1 VTSTLDRPLR
11 PEDSGPGHTSAYTV
25 HRSGPWLSR
34 ALRSRGIRLS
44 PHWPFTALV
53 GFFPVWW
60 ALGLGSFALIIFSIP
75 MAWQLRRMRPLQVP
89 RGFAF
94 WLCFLAAVLISGL
107 MLGKTAPDT
116 LPHGAATQLIAY
128 TLRLCNYVAAA
139 VLLLYVVNTRRR
151 GLTDRRIVGC
161 LATLFAVAVAGGL
174 LGLLDPGFNFTS
186 PFERLLPDVLSSNG
200 YVRVLVH
207 PAAAQNQDVLGFS
220 APRPKAPFEY
230 TNTWGNV
237 IGLLVVWFAVWA
249 VRARARGRVLAVA
262 MIGVA
267 LIPIVNSLNRGLW
280 VGLGLALLLLAVRL
294 AMSGRLATVIA
305 LAAAVS
311 TLAVVFTASPL
322 ATVVQERLNHGHSN
336 DIRSNLAEAAVKGA
350 VESPVVGWGT
360 TREVRG
366 SYQSIAVGT
375 TSGCARCGNADIGST
390 GHFWLT
396 IFAQGFVGMA
406 LYLGF
411 FLSAL
416 WFYRGQR
423 TAVGIGAQM
432 TILMSFWFM
441 FVYSAVGWPLAL
453 QMIAVGLL
461 WRQKQPEPAA
471 APPAAARASA

>member
-1 VTSTLDRPLR
+1 MRPS
-11 PEDSGPGHTSAYTV
+11 DSGPGHTSARTV

-34 ALRSRGIRLS
+34 ALRSRGIRL
-44 PHWPFTALV
+44 PVHWPFTALV
-53 GFFPVWW
+53 AFFPIWW
-60 ALGLGSFALIIFSIP
+60 ALGLGSFAIIGFSLP
-75 MAWQLRRMRPLQVP
+75 MLLQLRRARPLRVP

-94 WLCFLAAVLISGL
+94 WLCFLAAVLVSGL
-107 MLGKTAPDT
+107 MLGRTAPDT

-128 TLRLCNYVAAA
+128 SLRFLNYVAAT
-139 VLLLYVVNTRRR
+139 VLLLYVMNMRGR

-161 LATLFAVAVAGGL
+161 LATFFIVAVAGGL
-174 LGLLDPGFNFTS
+174 LGLAAPGFNFTS
-186 PFERLLPDVLSSNG
+186 PFEWLLPHHLAENS

-207 PAAAQNQDVLGFS
+207 PAAAQNQDVLGFT
-220 APRPKAPFEY
+220 AARPKAPFEY

-237 IGLLVVWFAVWA
+237 IGLLIVWFTVWA
-249 VRARARGRVLAVA
+249 VRARGRGRVVAVVVLC
-262 MIGVA
+262 IA
-267 LIPIVNSLNRGLW
+267 LVPIVNSLNRGLW
-280 VGLGLALLLLAVRL
+280 VGLGLGLLLLAVRL
-294 AMSGRLATVIA
+294 AMSGKLVTVIG

-311 TLAVVFTASPL
+311 TLAVVVVASPL
-322 ATVVQERLNHGHSN
+322 ATVVQERINHGHSN
-336 DIRSNLAEAAVKGA
+336 DIRTNLAEAAFKGA
-350 VESPVVGWGT
+350 TESPVIGWGT

-411 FLSAL
+411 FLSVL

-423 TAVGIGAQM
+423 TAIGIGAQM
-432 TILMSFWFM
+432 TIIMSLWFM

-453 QMIAVGLL
+453 QMIAVGVL
-461 WRQKQPEPAA
+461 WRQKQPQPA
-471 APPAAARASA
+471 

>member
-1 VTSTLDRPLR
+1 MTSTLDRQSMR
-11 PEDSGPGHTSAYTV
+11 PSDSGPGHTSARTV

-34 ALRSRGIRLS
+34 ALRSRGIRL
-44 PHWPFTALV
+44 PTHWPFTALV
-53 GFFPVWW
+53 AFFPIWW
-60 ALGLGSFALIIFSIP
+60 ALGLGSFAIIGFSLP
-75 MAWQLRRMRPLQVP
+75 MLLQLRRARPLRVP

-94 WLCFLAAVLISGL
+94 WLCFLAAVLVSGL
-107 MLGKTAPDT
+107 MLGRTAPDT

-128 TLRLCNYVAAA
+128 SLRFLNYVAAT
-139 VLLLYVVNTRRR
+139 VLLLYVMNMRGR

-161 LATLFAVAVAGGL
+161 LATFFIVAVAGGL
-174 LGLLDPGFNFTS
+174 LGLAAPGFNFTS
-186 PFERLLPDVLSSNG
+186 PFEWLLPHHLAENS

-207 PAAAQNQDVLGFS
+207 PAAAQNQDVLGFT
-220 APRPKAPFEY
+220 AARPKAPFEY

-237 IGLLVVWFAVWA
+237 IGLLIVWFTVWA
-249 VRARARGRVLAVA
+249 VRARGRGRVVAV
-262 MIGVA
+262 IVLCIA
-267 LIPIVNSLNRGLW
+267 LVPIVNSLNRGLW
-280 VGLGLALLLLAVRL
+280 VGLGLGLLLLAVRL
-294 AMSGRLATVIA
+294 AMSGKLMTVIG

-311 TLAVVFTASPL
+311 TLAVVVLASPL

-336 DIRSNLAEAAVKGA
+336 DIRTNLAEAAFKGA
-350 VESPVVGWGT
+350 TESPVIGWGT

-411 FLSAL
+411 FLSVL

-423 TAVGIGAQM
+423 TAIGIGAQM
-432 TILMSFWFM
+432 TIIMSLWFM

-453 QMIAVGLL
+453 QMIAVGVL
-461 WRQKQPEPAA
+461 WRQKQPQPA
-471 APPAAARASA
+471 

>member
-1 VTSTLDRPLR
+1 MRPS
-11 PEDSGPGHTSAYTV
+11 DSGPGHTSARTV

-34 ALRSRGIRLS
+34 ALRSRGIRL
-44 PHWPFTALV
+44 PAHWPFTALV
-53 GFFPVWW
+53 AFFPIWW
-60 ALGLGSFALIIFSIP
+60 ALGLGSFAIIGFSLP
-75 MAWQLRRMRPLQVP
+75 MLLQLRRARPLRVP

-94 WLCFLAAVLISGL
+94 WLCFLAAVLVSGL
-107 MLGKTAPDT
+107 MLGRTAPDT

-128 TLRLCNYVAAA
+128 SLRFLNYVAAT
-139 VLLLYVVNTRRR
+139 VLLLYVMNMRGR

-161 LATLFAVAVAGGL
+161 LATFFIVAVAGGL
-174 LGLLDPGFNFTS
+174 LGLAAPGFNFTS
-186 PFERLLPDVLSSNG
+186 PFEWLLPHHLAENS

-207 PAAAQNQDVLGFS
+207 PAAAQNQDVLGFT
-220 APRPKAPFEY
+220 AARPKAPFEY

-237 IGLLVVWFAVWA
+237 IGLLIVWFAVWA
-249 VRARARGRVLAVA
+249 VRARGRGRVVAVVVLC
-262 MIGVA
+262 IA
-267 LIPIVNSLNRGLW
+267 LVPIVNSLNRGLW
-280 VGLGLALLLLAVRL
+280 VGLGLGLLLLAVRL
-294 AMSGRLATVIA
+294 AMSGRLVTVIG
-305 LAAAVS
+305 LAAVVS
-311 TLAVVFTASPL
+311 TLAVVVLASPL

-336 DIRSNLAEAAVKGA
+336 DIRTNLAEAAFKGA
-350 VESPVVGWGT
+350 TESPVIGWGT

-411 FLSAL
+411 FLSVL

-423 TAVGIGAQM
+423 TAIGIGAQM
-432 TILMSFWFM
+432 TIIMSLWFM

-453 QMIAVGLL
+453 QMIAVGVL
-461 WRQKQPEPAA
+461 WRQKQPQPA
-471 APPAAARASA
+471 

>member
-1 VTSTLDRPLR
+1 VTSTLDRPSPR
-11 PEDSGPGHTSAYTV
+11 PSDSGPGHTSARTV

-34 ALRSRGIRLS
+34 ALRSGGIRL
-44 PHWPFTALV
+44 PAHWPFTALV
-53 GFFPVWW
+53 AFFPIWW
-60 ALGLGSFALIIFSIP
+60 ALGLGSFAIIGFSLP
-75 MAWQLRRMRPLQVP
+75 MLLQLRRARPLRVP

-94 WLCFLAAVLISGL
+94 WLCFLAAVLVSGL
-107 MLGKTAPDT
+107 MLGTTAPDP

-128 TLRLCNYVAAA
+128 SLRFLNYVAAT
-139 VLLLYVVNTRRR
+139 VLLLYVMNMRGR

-161 LATLFAVAVAGGL
+161 LATFFIVAVAGGL
-174 LGLLDPGFNFTS
+174 LGLAAPGFNFTS
-186 PFERLLPDVLSSNG
+186 PFEWLLPHRLAENS

-207 PAAAQNQDVLGFS
+207 PAAAQNQDVLGFT
-220 APRPKAPFEY
+220 AARPKAPFEY

-237 IGLLVVWFAVWA
+237 IGLLIVWFTVWA
-249 VRARARGRVLAVA
+249 VRARGRGRVVAV
-262 MIGVA
+262 IVLCIA
-267 LIPIVNSLNRGLW
+267 LVPIVNSLNRGLW
-280 VGLGLALLLLAVRL
+280 VGLGLGLLLLAVRL
-294 AMSGRLATVIA
+294 AMSGKLVTVIG
-305 LAAAVS
+305 LAAVVS
-311 TLAVVFTASPL
+311 TLAVVVLASPL

-336 DIRSNLAEAAVKGA
+336 DIRTNLAEAAFKGA
-350 VESPVVGWGT
+350 TESPVIGWGT

-411 FLSAL
+411 FLSVL

-423 TAVGIGAQM
+423 TAIGIGAQM
-432 TILMSFWFM
+432 TIIMSLWFM

-453 QMIAVGLL
+453 QMIAVGVL
-461 WRQKQPEPAA
+461 WRQKQPQPA
-471 APPAAARASA
+471 

>member
-1 VTSTLDRPLR
+1 MRPS
-11 PEDSGPGHTSAYTV
+11 DSGPGHTSARTV

-34 ALRSRGIRLS
+34 ALRSRGIRL
-44 PHWPFTALV
+44 PVHWPFTALV
-53 GFFPVWW
+53 AFFPIWW
-60 ALGLGSFALIIFSIP
+60 VLGLGSFAIIGFSLP
-75 MAWQLRRMRPLQVP
+75 MLLQLRRARPLRVP

-94 WLCFLAAVLISGL
+94 WLCFLAAVLVSGL
-107 MLGKTAPDT
+107 MLGRTAPDT

-128 TLRLCNYVAAA
+128 SLRFLNYVAAT
-139 VLLLYVVNTRRR
+139 VLLLYVMNMRGR

-161 LATLFAVAVAGGL
+161 LATFFIVAVAGGL
-174 LGLLDPGFNFTS
+174 LGLAAPGFNFTS
-186 PFERLLPDVLSSNG
+186 PFEWLLPHHLAENS

-207 PAAAQNQDVLGFS
+207 PAAAQNQDVLGFT
-220 APRPKAPFEY
+220 AARPKAPFEY

-237 IGLLVVWFAVWA
+237 IGLLIVWFTVWA
-249 VRARARGRVLAVA
+249 VRARGRGRVVAVVVLC
-262 MIGVA
+262 IA
-267 LIPIVNSLNRGLW
+267 LVPIVNSLNRGLW
-280 VGLGLALLLLAVRL
+280 VGLGLGLLLLAVRL
-294 AMSGRLATVIA
+294 AMSGKLMTVIG

-311 TLAVVFTASPL
+311 TLAVVVLASPL

-336 DIRSNLAEAAVKGA
+336 DIRTNLAEAAFKGA
-350 VESPVVGWGT
+350 TESPVIGWGT

-411 FLSAL
+411 FLSVL

-423 TAVGIGAQM
+423 TAIGIGAQM
-432 TILMSFWFM
+432 TIIMSLWFM

-453 QMIAVGLL
+453 QMIAVGVL
-461 WRQKQPEPAA
+461 WRQKQPQPA
-471 APPAAARASA
+471 

>member
-1 VTSTLDRPLR
+1 MRPS
-11 PEDSGPGHTSAYTV
+11 DSGPGHTSARTV

-34 ALRSRGIRLS
+34 ALRSRGIRL
-44 PHWPFTALV
+44 PTHWPFTALV
-53 GFFPVWW
+53 AFFPIWW
-60 ALGLGSFALIIFSIP
+60 ALGLGSFAIIGFSLP
-75 MAWQLRRMRPLQVP
+75 MLLQLRRARPLRVP

-94 WLCFLAAVLISGL
+94 WLCFLAAVLVSGL
-107 MLGKTAPDT
+107 MLGRTAPDT

-128 TLRLCNYVAAA
+128 SLRFLNYVAAT
-139 VLLLYVVNTRRR
+139 VLLLYVMNMRGR

-161 LATLFAVAVAGGL
+161 LATFFIVAVAGGL
-174 LGLLDPGFNFTS
+174 LGLAAPGFNFTS
-186 PFERLLPDVLSSNG
+186 PFEWLLPHHLAENS

-207 PAAAQNQDVLGFS
+207 PAAAQNQDVLGFT
-220 APRPKAPFEY
+220 AARPKAPFEY

-237 IGLLVVWFAVWA
+237 IGLLIVWFTVWA
-249 VRARARGRVLAVA
+249 VRARGRGRVFAV
-262 MIGVA
+262 IVLCIA
-267 LIPIVNSLNRGLW
+267 LVPIVNSLNRGLW
-280 VGLGLALLLLAVRL
+280 VGLGLGLLLLAVRL
-294 AMSGRLATVIA
+294 AMSGKLMTVIG

-311 TLAVVFTASPL
+311 TLAVVVLASPL

-336 DIRSNLAEAAVKGA
+336 DIRTNLAEAAFKGA
-350 VESPVVGWGT
+350 TESPVIGWGT

-411 FLSAL
+411 FLSVL

-423 TAVGIGAQM
+423 TAIGIGAQM
-432 TILMSFWFM
+432 TIIMSLWFM

-453 QMIAVGLL
+453 QMIAVGVL
-461 WRQKQPEPAA
+461 WRQKQPQPA
-471 APPAAARASA
+471 

>member
-1 VTSTLDRPLR
+1 MRPS
-11 PEDSGPGHTSAYTV
+11 DSGPGHTSARTV

-34 ALRSRGIRLS
+34 ALRSRGIRL
-44 PHWPFTALV
+44 PTHWPFTALV
-53 GFFPVWW
+53 AFFPIWW
-60 ALGLGSFALIIFSIP
+60 ALGLGSFAIIGFSLP
-75 MAWQLRRMRPLQVP
+75 MLLQLRRARPLRVP

-94 WLCFLAAVLISGL
+94 WLCFLAAVLVSGL
-107 MLGKTAPDT
+107 MLGRTAPDT

-128 TLRLCNYVAAA
+128 SLRFLNYVAAT
-139 VLLLYVVNTRRR
+139 VLLLYVMNMRGR

-161 LATLFAVAVAGGL
+161 LATFFIVAVAGGL
-174 LGLLDPGFNFTS
+174 LGLAAPGFNFTS
-186 PFERLLPDVLSSNG
+186 PFEWLLPHHLAENS

-207 PAAAQNQDVLGFS
+207 PAAAQNQDVLGFT
-220 APRPKAPFEY
+220 AARPKAPFEY

-237 IGLLVVWFAVWA
+237 IGLLIVWFTVWA
-249 VRARARGRVLAVA
+249 VRARGRGRVVAVVVLC
-262 MIGVA
+262 IA
-267 LIPIVNSLNRGLW
+267 LVPIVNSLNRGLW
-280 VGLGLALLLLAVRL
+280 VGLGLGLLLLAVRL
-294 AMSGRLATVIA
+294 AMSGRLVTVIG
-305 LAAAVS
+305 LAAVVS
-311 TLAVVFTASPL
+311 TLAVVVLASPL

-336 DIRSNLAEAAVKGA
+336 DIRTNLAEAAFKGA
-350 VESPVVGWGT
+350 TESPVIGWGT

-411 FLSAL
+411 FLSVL

-423 TAVGIGAQM
+423 TAIGIGAQM
-432 TILMSFWFM
+432 TIIMSLWFM

-453 QMIAVGLL
+453 QMIAVGVL
-461 WRQKQPEPAA
+461 WRQKQPQPA
-471 APPAAARASA
+471 

>member
-1 VTSTLDRPLR
+1 MTSTLDRQSMR
-11 PEDSGPGHTSAYTV
+11 PSDSGPGHTSARTV

-34 ALRSRGIRLS
+34 ALRSRGIRL
-44 PHWPFTALV
+44 PTHWPFTALV
-53 GFFPVWW
+53 AFFPIWW
-60 ALGLGSFALIIFSIP
+60 ALGLGSFAIIGFSLP
-75 MAWQLRRMRPLQVP
+75 MLLQLRRARPLRVP

-94 WLCFLAAVLISGL
+94 WLCFLAAVLVSGL
-107 MLGKTAPDT
+107 MLGRTAPDT

-128 TLRLCNYVAAA
+128 SLRFLNYVAAT
-139 VLLLYVVNTRRR
+139 VLLLYVMNMRGR

-161 LATLFAVAVAGGL
+161 LATFFIVAVAGGL
-174 LGLLDPGFNFTS
+174 LGLAAPGFNFTS
-186 PFERLLPDVLSSNG
+186 PFEWLLPHHLAENS

-207 PAAAQNQDVLGFS
+207 PAAAQNQDVLGFT
-220 APRPKAPFEY
+220 AARPKAPFEY

-237 IGLLVVWFAVWA
+237 IGLLIVWFTVWA
-249 VRARARGRVLAVA
+249 VRARGRGRVVAV
-262 MIGVA
+262 IVLCIA
-267 LIPIVNSLNRGLW
+267 LVPIVNSLNRGLW
-280 VGLGLALLLLAVRL
+280 VGLGLGLLLLAVRL
-294 AMSGRLATVIA
+294 AMSGKLVTVIG

-311 TLAVVFTASPL
+311 TLAVVVVASPL
-322 ATVVQERLNHGHSN
+322 ATVVQERINHGHSN
-336 DIRSNLAEAAVKGA
+336 DIRTNLAEAAFKGA
-350 VESPVVGWGT
+350 TESPVIGWGT

-411 FLSAL
+411 FLSVL

-423 TAVGIGAQM
+423 TAIGIGAQM
-432 TILMSFWFM
+432 TIIMSLWFM

-453 QMIAVGLL
+453 QMIAVGVL
-461 WRQKQPEPAA
+461 WRQKQPQPA
-471 APPAAARASA
+471 

>member
-1 VTSTLDRPLR
+1 MRPS
-11 PEDSGPGHTSAYTV
+11 DSGPGHTSARTV

-34 ALRSRGIRLS
+34 ALRSRGIRL
-44 PHWPFTALV
+44 PAHWPFTALV
-53 GFFPVWW
+53 AFFPIWW
-60 ALGLGSFALIIFSIP
+60 ALGLGSFAIIGFSLP
-75 MAWQLRRMRPLQVP
+75 MLLQLRRARPLRVP

-94 WLCFLAAVLISGL
+94 WLCFLAAVLVSGL
-107 MLGKTAPDT
+107 MLGRTAPDT

-128 TLRLCNYVAAA
+128 SLRFLNYVAAT
-139 VLLLYVVNTRRR
+139 VLLLYVMNMRGR

-161 LATLFAVAVAGGL
+161 LATFFVVAVAGGL
-174 LGLLDPGFNFTS
+174 LGLAAPGFNFTS
-186 PFERLLPDVLSSNG
+186 PFEWLLPHHLAENS

-207 PAAAQNQDVLGFS
+207 PAAAQNQDVLGFT
-220 APRPKAPFEY
+220 AARPKAPFEY

-237 IGLLVVWFAVWA
+237 IGLLIVWFTVWA
-249 VRARARGRVLAVA
+249 VRARGRGRVVAV
-262 MIGVA
+262 IVLCIA
-267 LIPIVNSLNRGLW
+267 LVPIVNSLNRGLW
-280 VGLGLALLLLAVRL
+280 VGLGLGLLLLAVRL
-294 AMSGRLATVIA
+294 AMSGKLVTVIG

-311 TLAVVFTASPL
+311 TLAVVVLASPL

-336 DIRSNLAEAAVKGA
+336 DIRTNLAEAAFKGA
-350 VESPVVGWGT
+350 TESPVIGWGT

-411 FLSAL
+411 FLSVL

-423 TAVGIGAQM
+423 TAIGIGAQM
-432 TILMSFWFM
+432 TIIMSLWFM

-453 QMIAVGLL
+453 QMIAVGVL
-461 WRQKQPEPAA
+461 WRQKQPQPA
-471 APPAAARASA
+471 

>member
-1 VTSTLDRPLR
+1 VTSTLDRPSLG
-11 PEDSGPGHTSAYTV
+11 PSDSGPGHTSARSV

-34 ALRSRGIRLS
+34 ALRSRGIRL
-44 PHWPFTALV
+44 PAHWPFTALV
-53 GFFPVWW
+53 AFFPIWW
-60 ALGLGSFALIIFSIP
+60 ALGLGSFAIIGFSLP
-75 MAWQLRRMRPLQVP
+75 MALQLRRARPLRVP

-94 WLCFLAAVLISGL
+94 WLCFLAAVLVSGL

-116 LPHGAATQLIAY
+116 LPHAATSQLVAYVLRFVNYIAA
-128 TLRLCNYVAAA
+128 T
-139 VLLLYVVNTRRR
+139 VLLLYVVNMRGR

-161 LATLFAVAVAGGL
+161 LATFFIVAVAGGL
-174 LGLLDPGFNFTS
+174 LGLAAPGFSFTS
-186 PFERLLPDVLSSNG
+186 PFEWLLPQTLADNG

-207 PAAAQNQDVLGFS
+207 PAAAQNQDVLGFT

-237 IGLLVVWFAVWA
+237 IGLLIVWFTVWA
-249 VRARARGRVLAVA
+249 VRARGRGRVFAVI
-262 MIGVA
+262 MLCIA
-267 LIPIVNSLNRGLW
+267 LVPIVNSLNRGLW
-280 VGLGLALLLLAVRL
+280 VGVGLGLLLLAVRL
-294 AMSGRLATVIA
+294 AMSGKLATVIG

-311 TLAVVFTASPL
+311 TLAVVVMASPL

-336 DIRSNLAEAAVKGA
+336 DIRSNLAEAAFKGA
-350 VESPVVGWGT
+350 AESPVIGWGT

-396 IFAQGFVGMA
+396 IFAQGFVGEA

-411 FLSAL
+411 FLSVL

-423 TAVGIGAQM
+423 TAIGIGAQI
-432 TILMSFWFM
+432 TIIMSLWFM

-453 QMIAVGLL
+453 QMIAVGVL
-461 WRQKQPEPAA
+461 WRQKQPQPA
-471 APPAAARASA
+471 

>member
-1 VTSTLDRPLR
+1 VTSTLDRSSVR
-11 PEDSGPGHTSAYTV
+11 PSDSGPGHTSARSV

-34 ALRSRGIRLS
+34 ALRSRRIRL
-44 PHWPFTALV
+44 PAHWPFAALV
-53 GFFPVWW
+53 AFFPIWW
-60 ALGLGSFALIIFSIP
+60 ALGLGSFAIIGFSLP
-75 MAWQLRRMRPLQVP
+75 MALQLRRARPLRVP

-94 WLCFLAAVLISGL
+94 WLCFLVAVLVSGL

-128 TLRLCNYVAAA
+128 TLRLLNYVAAT
-139 VLLLYVVNTRRR
+139 VLLLYVVNMRGR

-161 LATLFAVAVAGGL
+161 LAAFFVVAVAGGL
-174 LGLLDPGFNFTS
+174 LGLADPGFNFTS
-186 PFERLLPDVLSSNG
+186 PFEWLLPHALAENG

-207 PAAAQNQDVLGFS
+207 PAAAQNQDVLGFT

-237 IGLLVVWFAVWA
+237 IGLLVVWFTVWA
-249 VRARARGRVLAVA
+249 VRARGRGRVFAVV
-262 MIGVA
+262 MLCIA
-267 LIPIVNSLNRGLW
+267 LGPIVNSLNRGLW
-280 VGLGLALLLLAVRL
+280 VGLGLGLLLLAVRL
-294 AMSGRLATVIA
+294 AMSGKLATVIG

-311 TLAVVFTASPL
+311 TLAVVVIASPL

-336 DIRSNLAEAAVKGA
+336 DIRSNLAGAAYKGA
-350 VESPVVGWGT
+350 TESPVIGWGT

-411 FLSAL
+411 FLSVL
-416 WFYRGQR
+416 LFYRGQR

-432 TILMSFWFM
+432 TIIMSLWFM

-453 QMIAVGLL
+453 QMIAVGVL
-461 WRQKQPEPAA
+461 WRQKQPQPA
-471 APPAAARASA
+471 

>member
-1 VTSTLDRPLR
+1 VTSTLDRQSMR
-11 PEDSGPGHTSAYTV
+11 PSDSGPGHTSARTV

-34 ALRSRGIRLS
+34 ALRSRGIRL
-44 PHWPFTALV
+44 PTHWPFTALV
-53 GFFPVWW
+53 AFFPIWW
-60 ALGLGSFALIIFSIP
+60 ALGLGSFAIIGFSLP
-75 MAWQLRRMRPLQVP
+75 MLLQLRRARPLRVP

-94 WLCFLAAVLISGL
+94 WLCFLAAVLVSGL
-107 MLGKTAPDT
+107 MLGRTAPDT

-128 TLRLCNYVAAA
+128 SLRFLNYVAAT
-139 VLLLYVVNTRRR
+139 VLLLYVMNMRGR

-161 LATLFAVAVAGGL
+161 LATFFIVAVAGGL
-174 LGLLDPGFNFTS
+174 LGLAAPGFNFTS
-186 PFERLLPDVLSSNG
+186 PFEWLLPHHLAENS

-207 PAAAQNQDVLGFS
+207 PAAAQNQDVLGFT
-220 APRPKAPFEY
+220 AARPKAPFEY

-237 IGLLVVWFAVWA
+237 IGLLIVWFTVWA
-249 VRARARGRVLAVA
+249 VRARGRGRVVAV
-262 MIGVA
+262 IVLCIA
-267 LIPIVNSLNRGLW
+267 LVPIVNSLNRGLW
-280 VGLGLALLLLAVRL
+280 VGLGLGLLLLAVRL
-294 AMSGRLATVIA
+294 AMSGKLMTVIG

-311 TLAVVFTASPL
+311 TLAVVVLASPL

-336 DIRSNLAEAAVKGA
+336 DIRTNLAEAAFKGA
-350 VESPVVGWGT
+350 TESPVIGWGT

-411 FLSAL
+411 FLSVL

-423 TAVGIGAQM
+423 TAIGIGAQM
-432 TILMSFWFM
+432 TIIMSLWFM

-453 QMIAVGLL
+453 QMIAVGVL
-461 WRQKQPEPAA
+461 WRQKQPQPA
-471 APPAAARASA
+471 

>member
-1 VTSTLDRPLR
+1 VTSTLDRPSLR
-11 PEDSGPGHTSAYTV
+11 PSDSGPGHTSASSV

-34 ALRSRGIRLS
+34 ALRSRRIRL
-44 PHWPFTALV
+44 PTHWPFTALV
-53 GFFPVWW
+53 AFFPIWW
-60 ALGLGSFALIIFSIP
+60 ALGLGSFAIIGFSLP
-75 MAWQLRRMRPLQVP
+75 MLLQLRRARPLRVP

-128 TLRLCNYVAAA
+128 SLRLLNYVAAT
-139 VLLLYVVNTRRR
+139 VLLLYVVNMRGR

-161 LATLFAVAVAGGL
+161 LASFFIVAVAGGL
-174 LGLLDPGFNFTS
+174 LGLAAPGFNFTS
-186 PFERLLPDVLSSNG
+186 PFEWLLPQRLAENS

-237 IGLLVVWFAVWA
+237 IGLLIVWFGVWA
-249 VRARARGRVLAVA
+249 VRARGRGRVFAV
-262 MIGVA
+262 IVLCIA
-267 LIPIVNSLNRGLW
+267 LVPIVNSLNRGLW
-280 VGLGLALLLLAVRL
+280 VGLGLGLLLLAVRL
-294 AMSGRLATVIA
+294 AMSGKLATVIG

-311 TLAVVFTASPL
+311 TLAVVVIASPL

-336 DIRSNLAEAAVKGA
+336 DIRSNLAEAAYKGA
-350 VESPVVGWGT
+350 TESPVIGWGT

-411 FLSAL
+411 FLSVL

-423 TAVGIGAQM
+423 TALGIGAQM
-432 TILMSFWFM
+432 TIIMSLWFM

-453 QMIAVGLL
+453 QMIAVGVL
-461 WRQKQPEPAA
+461 WRQKQPQPA
-471 APPAAARASA
+471 

>member
-1 VTSTLDRPLR
+1 VTSTLDRPSMR
-11 PEDSGPGHTSAYTV
+11 PSDSGPGHTSARTV

-34 ALRSRGIRLS
+34 ALRSRGIRL
-44 PHWPFTALV
+44 PVHWPFTALV
-53 GFFPVWW
+53 AFFPIWW
-60 ALGLGSFALIIFSIP
+60 ALGLGSFAIIGFSLP
-75 MAWQLRRMRPLQVP
+75 MLLQLRRARPLRVP

-94 WLCFLAAVLISGL
+94 WLCFLAAVLVSGL
-107 MLGKTAPDT
+107 MLGRTAPDT

-128 TLRLCNYVAAA
+128 SLRFLNYVAAT
-139 VLLLYVVNTRRR
+139 VLLLYVMNMRGR

-161 LATLFAVAVAGGL
+161 LATFFVVAVAGGL
-174 LGLLDPGFNFTS
+174 LGLAAPGFNFTS
-186 PFERLLPDVLSSNG
+186 PFEWLLPHRLAENS

-207 PAAAQNQDVLGFS
+207 PAAAQNQDVLGFT
-220 APRPKAPFEY
+220 AARPKAPFEY

-237 IGLLVVWFAVWA
+237 IGLLIVWFTVWA
-249 VRARARGRVLAVA
+249 VRARGRGRVVAV
-262 MIGVA
+262 IVLCVA
-267 LIPIVNSLNRGLW
+267 LVPIVNSLNRGLW
-280 VGLGLALLLLAVRL
+280 VGLGLGLLLLAVRL
-294 AMSGRLATVIA
+294 AMSGKLVTVIG

-311 TLAVVFTASPL
+311 TLAVVVVASPL
-322 ATVVQERLNHGHSN
+322 ATVVQERINHGHSN
-336 DIRSNLAEAAVKGA
+336 DIRTNLAEAAFKGA
-350 VESPVVGWGT
+350 TESPVIGWGT

-411 FLSAL
+411 FLSVL

-423 TAVGIGAQM
+423 TAIGIGAQM
-432 TILMSFWFM
+432 TIIMSLWFM

-453 QMIAVGLL
+453 QMIAVGML
-461 WRQKQPEPAA
+461 WRQKQPQPA
-471 APPAAARASA
+471 

>member
-1 VTSTLDRPLR
+1 MRPS
-11 PEDSGPGHTSAYTV
+11 DSGPGHTSARTV

-34 ALRSRGIRLS
+34 ALRSRGIRL
-44 PHWPFTALV
+44 PTHWPFTALV
-53 GFFPVWW
+53 AFFPIWW
-60 ALGLGSFALIIFSIP
+60 ALGLGSFAIIGFSLP
-75 MAWQLRRMRPLQVP
+75 MLLQLRRARPLRVP

-94 WLCFLAAVLISGL
+94 WLCFLAAVLVSGL
-107 MLGKTAPDT
+107 MLGRTAPDT

-128 TLRLCNYVAAA
+128 SLRFLNYVAAT
-139 VLLLYVVNTRRR
+139 VLLLYVMNMRGR

-161 LATLFAVAVAGGL
+161 LATFFVVAVAGGL
-174 LGLLDPGFNFTS
+174 LGLAAPGFNFTS
-186 PFERLLPDVLSSNG
+186 PFEWLLPHHLAENS

-207 PAAAQNQDVLGFS
+207 PAAAQNQDVLGFT
-220 APRPKAPFEY
+220 AARPKAPFEY

-237 IGLLVVWFAVWA
+237 IGLLIVWFAVWA
-249 VRARARGRVLAVA
+249 VRARGRGRVVAVVVLC
-262 MIGVA
+262 IA
-267 LIPIVNSLNRGLW
+267 LVPIVNSLNRGLW
-280 VGLGLALLLLAVRL
+280 VGLGLGLLLLAVRL
-294 AMSGRLATVIA
+294 AMSGRLVTVIG

-311 TLAVVFTASPL
+311 TLAVVVLASPL
-322 ATVVQERLNHGHSN
+322 ATVVQERINHGHSN
-336 DIRSNLAEAAVKGA
+336 DIRTNLAEAAFKGA
-350 VESPVVGWGT
+350 TESPVIGWGT

-411 FLSAL
+411 FLSVL

-423 TAVGIGAQM
+423 TAIGIGAQM
-432 TILMSFWFM
+432 TIIMSLWFM

-453 QMIAVGLL
+453 QMIAVGVL
-461 WRQKQPEPAA
+461 WRQKQPQPA
-471 APPAAARASA
+471 

>member
-1 VTSTLDRPLR
+1 MRPS
-11 PEDSGPGHTSAYTV
+11 DSGPGHTSARTV

-34 ALRSRGIRLS
+34 ALRSRGIRL
-44 PHWPFTALV
+44 PVHWPFTALV
-53 GFFPVWW
+53 AFFPIWW
-60 ALGLGSFALIIFSIP
+60 VLGLGSFAIIGFSLP
-75 MAWQLRRMRPLQVP
+75 MLLQLRRARPLRVP

-94 WLCFLAAVLISGL
+94 WLCFLAAVLVSGL
-107 MLGKTAPDT
+107 MLGRTAPDT

-128 TLRLCNYVAAA
+128 SLRFLNYVAAT
-139 VLLLYVVNTRRR
+139 VLLLYVMNMRGR

-161 LATLFAVAVAGGL
+161 LATFFIVAVAGGL
-174 LGLLDPGFNFTS
+174 LGLAAPGFNFTS
-186 PFERLLPDVLSSNG
+186 PFEWLLPHRLAENS

-207 PAAAQNQDVLGFS
+207 PAAAQNQDVLGFT
-220 APRPKAPFEY
+220 AARPKAPFEY

-237 IGLLVVWFAVWA
+237 IGLLIVWFTVWA
-249 VRARARGRVLAVA
+249 VRARGRGRVVAVVVLC
-262 MIGVA
+262 IA
-267 LIPIVNSLNRGLW
+267 LVPIVNSLNRGLW
-280 VGLGLALLLLAVRL
+280 VGLGLGLLLLAVRL
-294 AMSGRLATVIA
+294 AMSGKLMTVIG

-311 TLAVVFTASPL
+311 TLAVVVLASPL

-336 DIRSNLAEAAVKGA
+336 DIRTNLAEAAFKGA
-350 VESPVVGWGT
+350 TESPVIGWGT

-411 FLSAL
+411 FLSVL

-423 TAVGIGAQM
+423 TAIGIGAQM
-432 TILMSFWFM
+432 TIIMSLWFM

-453 QMIAVGLL
+453 QMIAVGVL
-461 WRQKQPEPAA
+461 WRQKQPQPA
-471 APPAAARASA
+471 

>member
-1 VTSTLDRPLR
+1 MRPS
-11 PEDSGPGHTSAYTV
+11 DSGPGHTSARTV

-34 ALRSRGIRLS
+34 ALRSRGIRL
-44 PHWPFTALV
+44 PVHWPFTALV
-53 GFFPVWW
+53 AFFPIWW
-60 ALGLGSFALIIFSIP
+60 ALGLGSFAIIGFSLP
-75 MAWQLRRMRPLQVP
+75 MLLQLRRARPLRVP

-94 WLCFLAAVLISGL
+94 WLCFLAAVLVSGL
-107 MLGKTAPDT
+107 MLGRTAPDT

-128 TLRLCNYVAAA
+128 SLRFLNYVAAT
-139 VLLLYVVNTRRR
+139 VLLLYVMNMRGR

-161 LATLFAVAVAGGL
+161 LATFFIVAVAGGL
-174 LGLLDPGFNFTS
+174 LGLAAPGFNFTS
-186 PFERLLPDVLSSNG
+186 PFEWLLPHHLAENS

-207 PAAAQNQDVLGFS
+207 PAAAQNQDVLGFT
-220 APRPKAPFEY
+220 AARPKAPFEY

-237 IGLLVVWFAVWA
+237 IGLLIVWFTVWA
-249 VRARARGRVLAVA
+249 VRARGRGRVVAVVVLC
-262 MIGVA
+262 IA
-267 LIPIVNSLNRGLW
+267 LVPIVNSLNRGLW
-280 VGLGLALLLLAVRL
+280 VGLGLGLLLLAVRL
-294 AMSGRLATVIA
+294 AMSGKLMTVIG

-311 TLAVVFTASPL
+311 TLAVVVLASPL

-336 DIRSNLAEAAVKGA
+336 DIRTNLAEAAFKGA
-350 VESPVVGWGT
+350 TESPVIGWGT

-411 FLSAL
+411 FLSVL

-423 TAVGIGAQM
+423 TAIGIGAQM
-432 TILMSFWFM
+432 TIIMSLWFM

-453 QMIAVGLL
+453 QMIAVGVL
-461 WRQKQPEPAA
+461 WRQKQPQPA
-471 APPAAARASA
+471 

>member
-1 VTSTLDRPLR
+1 MSSTLDRPSLR
-11 PEDSGPGHTSAYTV
+11 PSDSGPGHTSARTV

-34 ALRSRGIRLS
+34 ALRSRGIRL
-44 PHWPFTALV
+44 PAHWPFIALV
-53 GFFPVWW
+53 AFFPIWW
-60 ALGLGSFALIIFSIP
+60 ALGLGSFAIIGFSLP
-75 MAWQLRRMRPLQVP
+75 MLLQLRRARPLRVP

-94 WLCFLAAVLISGL
+94 WLCFLAAVLVSGL
-107 MLGKTAPDT
+107 MLGRTAPDT

-128 TLRLCNYVAAA
+128 SLRFLNYVAAT
-139 VLLLYVVNTRRR
+139 VLLLYVMNMRGR

-161 LATLFAVAVAGGL
+161 LATFFIVAVAGGL
-174 LGLLDPGFNFTS
+174 LGLAAPGFNFTS
-186 PFERLLPDVLSSNG
+186 PFEWLLPHRLAENS

-207 PAAAQNQDVLGFS
+207 PAAAQNQDVLGFT
-220 APRPKAPFEY
+220 AARPKAPFEY

-237 IGLLVVWFAVWA
+237 IGLLIVWFAVWA
-249 VRARARGRVLAVA
+249 VRARGRGRTFAVIVLC
-262 MIGVA
+262 IA
-267 LIPIVNSLNRGLW
+267 LVPIVNSLNRGLW
-280 VGLGLALLLLAVRL
+280 VGLGLGLLLLAVRL
-294 AMSGRLATVIA
+294 AMSGKLVTVIG
-305 LAAAVS
+305 LAAVVS
-311 TLAVVFTASPL
+311 TLAVVVLASPL

-336 DIRSNLAEAAVKGA
+336 DIRTNLAEAAFKGA
-350 VESPVVGWGT
+350 TESPVIGWGT

-411 FLSAL
+411 FLSVL

-423 TAVGIGAQM
+423 TAIGIGAQM
-432 TILMSFWFM
+432 TIIMSLWFM

-453 QMIAVGLL
+453 QMIAVGVL
-461 WRQKQPEPAA
+461 WRQKQPQPA
-471 APPAAARASA
+471 

>member
-1 VTSTLDRPLR
+1 MTSTLDRPSLG
-11 PEDSGPGHTSAYTV
+11 PSDSGPGHTSARSV

-34 ALRSRGIRLS
+34 ALRSRRIRL
-44 PHWPFTALV
+44 PTHWPFTALV
-53 GFFPVWW
+53 AFFPIWW
-60 ALGLGSFALIIFSIP
+60 ALGLGSFAIIGFSLP
-75 MAWQLRRMRPLQVP
+75 MLLQLRRARPLRVP

-116 LPHGAATQLIAY
+116 LPHGAATQLVAY
-128 TLRLCNYVAAA
+128 SLRLLNYVAAT
-139 VLLLYVVNTRRR
+139 VLLLYVVNMRGR

-161 LATLFAVAVAGGL
+161 LAAFFIVAMAGGL
-174 LGLLDPGFNFTS
+174 LGLTAPGFNFTS
-186 PFERLLPDVLSSNG
+186 PFEWLLPQRLAENS

-207 PAAAQNQDVLGFS
+207 PAAAQNQDVLGFT

-237 IGLLVVWFAVWA
+237 IGLLIVWFGVWA
-249 VRARARGRVLAVA
+249 VRARGRGRVFAV
-262 MIGVA
+262 IVLCIA
-267 LIPIVNSLNRGLW
+267 LVPIVNSLNRGLW
-280 VGLGLALLLLAVRL
+280 VGLGLGLLLLAVRL
-294 AMSGRLATVIA
+294 AMSGKLATVIG

-311 TLAVVFTASPL
+311 TLAVVVIASPL

-336 DIRSNLAEAAVKGA
+336 DIRSNLAEAAYKGA
-350 VESPVVGWGT
+350 TESPVIGWGT

-411 FLSAL
+411 FLSVL

-423 TAVGIGAQM
+423 TALGIGAQM
-432 TILMSFWFM
+432 TIIMSLWFM

-453 QMIAVGLL
+453 QMIAVGVL
-461 WRQKQPEPAA
+461 WRQKQPQPA
-471 APPAAARASA
+471 

>member
-1 VTSTLDRPLR
+1 MRPS
-11 PEDSGPGHTSAYTV
+11 DSGPGHTSARTV

-34 ALRSRGIRLS
+34 ALRSRGIRL
-44 PHWPFTALV
+44 PVHWPFTALV
-53 GFFPVWW
+53 AFFPIWW
-60 ALGLGSFALIIFSIP
+60 ALGLGSFAIIGFSLP
-75 MAWQLRRMRPLQVP
+75 MLLQLRRARPLRVP

-94 WLCFLAAVLISGL
+94 WLCFLAAVLVSGL
-107 MLGKTAPDT
+107 MLGRTAPDT

-128 TLRLCNYVAAA
+128 SLRFLNYVAAT
-139 VLLLYVVNTRRR
+139 VLLLYVMNMRGR

-161 LATLFAVAVAGGL
+161 LATFFVVAVAGGL
-174 LGLLDPGFNFTS
+174 LGLAAPGFNFTS
-186 PFERLLPDVLSSNG
+186 PFEWLLPHRLAENS

-207 PAAAQNQDVLGFS
+207 PAAAQNQDVLGFT
-220 APRPKAPFEY
+220 AARPKAPFEY

-237 IGLLVVWFAVWA
+237 IGLLIVWFTVWA
-249 VRARARGRVLAVA
+249 VRARGRGRVVAV
-262 MIGVA
+262 IVLCVA
-267 LIPIVNSLNRGLW
+267 LVPIVNSLNRGLW
-280 VGLGLALLLLAVRL
+280 VGLGLGLLLLAVRL
-294 AMSGRLATVIA
+294 AMSGKLVTVIG

-311 TLAVVFTASPL
+311 TLAVVVVASPL
-322 ATVVQERLNHGHSN
+322 ATVVQERINHGHSN
-336 DIRSNLAEAAVKGA
+336 DIRTNLAEAAFKGA
-350 VESPVVGWGT
+350 TESPVIGWGT

-411 FLSAL
+411 FLSVL

-423 TAVGIGAQM
+423 TAIGIGAQM
-432 TILMSFWFM
+432 TIIMSLWFM

-453 QMIAVGLL
+453 QMIAVGVL
-461 WRQKQPEPAA
+461 WRQKQPQPA
-471 APPAAARASA
+471 

>member
-1 VTSTLDRPLR
+1 MRPS
-11 PEDSGPGHTSAYTV
+11 DSGPGHTSARTV

-34 ALRSRGIRLS
+34 ALRSRGIRL
-44 PHWPFTALV
+44 PTHWPFTALV
-53 GFFPVWW
+53 AFFPIWW
-60 ALGLGSFALIIFSIP
+60 ALGLGSFAIIGFSLP
-75 MAWQLRRMRPLQVP
+75 MLLQLRRARPLRVP

-94 WLCFLAAVLISGL
+94 WLCFLAAVLVSGL
-107 MLGKTAPDT
+107 MLGRTAPDT

-128 TLRLCNYVAAA
+128 SLRFLNYVAAT
-139 VLLLYVVNTRRR
+139 VLLLYVMNMRGR

-161 LATLFAVAVAGGL
+161 LATFFIVAVAGGL
-174 LGLLDPGFNFTS
+174 LGLAAPGFNFTS
-186 PFERLLPDVLSSNG
+186 PFEWLLPHHLAENS

-207 PAAAQNQDVLGFS
+207 PAAAQNQDVLGFT
-220 APRPKAPFEY
+220 AARPKAPFEY

-237 IGLLVVWFAVWA
+237 IGLLIVWFTVWA
-249 VRARARGRVLAVA
+249 VRARGRGRVVAV
-262 MIGVA
+262 IVLCIA
-267 LIPIVNSLNRGLW
+267 LVPIVNSLNRGLW
-280 VGLGLALLLLAVRL
+280 VGLGLGLLLLAVRL
-294 AMSGRLATVIA
+294 AMSGKLVTVIG

-311 TLAVVFTASPL
+311 TLAVVVLASPL

-336 DIRSNLAEAAVKGA
+336 DIRTNLAEAAFKGA
-350 VESPVVGWGT
+350 TESPVIGWGT

-411 FLSAL
+411 FLSVL

-423 TAVGIGAQM
+423 TAIGIGAQM
-432 TILMSFWFM
+432 TIIMSLWFM

-453 QMIAVGLL
+453 QMIAVGVL
-461 WRQKQPEPAA
+461 WRQKQPQPA
-471 APPAAARASA
+471 

>member
-1 VTSTLDRPLR
+1 MRPQ
-11 PEDSGPGHTSAYTV
+11 DSGPGHTSARTV

-34 ALRSRGIRLS
+34 ALRSRGIRL
-44 PHWPFTALV
+44 PAHWPFTALV
-53 GFFPVWW
+53 AFFPIWW
-60 ALGLGSFALIIFSIP
+60 ALGLGSFAIIGFSLP
-75 MAWQLRRMRPLQVP
+75 MLLQLRRARPLRVP

-94 WLCFLAAVLISGL
+94 WLCFLAAVLVSGL
-107 MLGKTAPDT
+107 MLGRTAPDT

-128 TLRLCNYVAAA
+128 SLRFLNYVAAT
-139 VLLLYVVNTRRR
+139 VLLLYVMNMRGR

-161 LATLFAVAVAGGL
+161 LATFFVVAVAGGL
-174 LGLLDPGFNFTS
+174 LGLAAPGFNFTS
-186 PFERLLPDVLSSNG
+186 PFEWLLPHHLAENS

-207 PAAAQNQDVLGFS
+207 PAAAQNQDVLGFT
-220 APRPKAPFEY
+220 AARPKAPFEY

-237 IGLLVVWFAVWA
+237 IGLLIVWFAVWA
-249 VRARARGRVLAVA
+249 VRARGRGRVVAVVVLC
-262 MIGVA
+262 IA
-267 LIPIVNSLNRGLW
+267 LVPIVNSLNRGLW
-280 VGLGLALLLLAVRL
+280 VGLGLGLLLLAVRL
-294 AMSGRLATVIA
+294 AMSGRLVTVIG

-311 TLAVVFTASPL
+311 TLAVVVLASPL
-322 ATVVQERLNHGHSN
+322 ATVVQERINHGHSN
-336 DIRSNLAEAAVKGA
+336 DIRTNLAEAAFKGA
-350 VESPVVGWGT
+350 TESPVIGWGT

-411 FLSAL
+411 FLSVL

-423 TAVGIGAQM
+423 TAIGIGAQM
-432 TILMSFWFM
+432 TIIMSLWFM

-453 QMIAVGLL
+453 QMIAVGVL
-461 WRQKQPEPAA
+461 WRQKQPQPA
-471 APPAAARASA
+471 

>member
-1 VTSTLDRPLR
+1 VTSTLDRPSMR
-11 PEDSGPGHTSAYTV
+11 PQDSGPGHTSARTV

-34 ALRSRGIRLS
+34 ALRSRGIRL
-44 PHWPFTALV
+44 PAHWPFTALV
-53 GFFPVWW
+53 AFFPIWW
-60 ALGLGSFALIIFSIP
+60 ALGLGSFAIIGFSLP
-75 MAWQLRRMRPLQVP
+75 MLLQLRRARPLRVP

-94 WLCFLAAVLISGL
+94 WLCFLAAVLVSGL
-107 MLGKTAPDT
+107 MLGRTAPDT

-128 TLRLCNYVAAA
+128 SLRFLNYVAAT
-139 VLLLYVVNTRRR
+139 VLLLYVMNMRGR

-161 LATLFAVAVAGGL
+161 LATFFVVAVAGGL
-174 LGLLDPGFNFTS
+174 LGLAAPGFNFTS
-186 PFERLLPDVLSSNG
+186 PFEWLLPHHLAENS

-207 PAAAQNQDVLGFS
+207 PAAAQNQDVLGFT
-220 APRPKAPFEY
+220 AARPKAPFEY

-237 IGLLVVWFAVWA
+237 IGLLIVWFAVWA
-249 VRARARGRVLAVA
+249 VRARGRGRVVAVVVLC
-262 MIGVA
+262 IA
-267 LIPIVNSLNRGLW
+267 LVPIVNSLNRGLW
-280 VGLGLALLLLAVRL
+280 VGLGLGLLLLAVRL
-294 AMSGRLATVIA
+294 AMSGRLVTVIG

-311 TLAVVFTASPL
+311 TLAVVVLASPL
-322 ATVVQERLNHGHSN
+322 ATVVQERINHGHSN
-336 DIRSNLAEAAVKGA
+336 DIRTNLAEAAFKGA
-350 VESPVVGWGT
+350 TESPVIGWGT

-411 FLSAL
+411 FLSVL

-423 TAVGIGAQM
+423 TAIGIGAQM
-432 TILMSFWFM
+432 TIIMSLWFM

-453 QMIAVGLL
+453 QMIAVGVL
-461 WRQKQPEPAA
+461 WRQKQPQPA
-471 APPAAARASA
+471 

>member
-1 VTSTLDRPLR
+1 MRPS
-11 PEDSGPGHTSAYTV
+11 DSGPGHTSARTV

-34 ALRSRGIRLS
+34 ALRSRGIRL
-44 PHWPFTALV
+44 PTHWPFTALV
-53 GFFPVWW
+53 AFFPIWW
-60 ALGLGSFALIIFSIP
+60 ALGLGSFAIIGFSLP
-75 MAWQLRRMRPLQVP
+75 MLLQLRRARPLRVP

-94 WLCFLAAVLISGL
+94 WLCFLAAVLVSGL
-107 MLGKTAPDT
+107 MLGRTAPDT

-128 TLRLCNYVAAA
+128 SLRFLNYVAAT
-139 VLLLYVVNTRRR
+139 VLLLYVMNMRGR

-161 LATLFAVAVAGGL
+161 LATFFIVAVAGGL
-174 LGLLDPGFNFTS
+174 LGLAAPGFNFTS
-186 PFERLLPDVLSSNG
+186 PFEWLLPHHLAENS

-207 PAAAQNQDVLGFS
+207 PAAAQNQDVLGFT
-220 APRPKAPFEY
+220 AARPKAPFEY

-237 IGLLVVWFAVWA
+237 IGLLIVWFTVWA
-249 VRARARGRVLAVA
+249 VRARGRGRVVAVVVLC
-262 MIGVA
+262 IA
-267 LIPIVNSLNRGLW
+267 LVPIVNSLNRGLW
-280 VGLGLALLLLAVRL
+280 VGLGLGLLLLAVRL
-294 AMSGRLATVIA
+294 AMSGKLMTVIG

-311 TLAVVFTASPL
+311 TLAVVVLASPL

-336 DIRSNLAEAAVKGA
+336 DIRTNLAEAAFKGA
-350 VESPVVGWGT
+350 TESPVIGWGT

-411 FLSAL
+411 FLSVL

-423 TAVGIGAQM
+423 TAIGIGAQM
-432 TILMSFWFM
+432 TIIMSLWFM

-453 QMIAVGLL
+453 QMIAVGVL
-461 WRQKQPEPAA
+461 WRQKQPQPA
-471 APPAAARASA
+471 

>member
-1 VTSTLDRPLR
+1 MRPS
-11 PEDSGPGHTSAYTV
+11 DSGPGHTSARTV

-34 ALRSRGIRLS
+34 ALRSRGIRL
-44 PHWPFTALV
+44 PTHWPFTALV
-53 GFFPVWW
+53 AFFPIWW
-60 ALGLGSFALIIFSIP
+60 ALGLGSFAIIGFSLP
-75 MAWQLRRMRPLQVP
+75 MLLQLRRARPLRVP

-94 WLCFLAAVLISGL
+94 WLCFLAAVLVSGL
-107 MLGKTAPDT
+107 MLGRTAPDT

-128 TLRLCNYVAAA
+128 SLRFLNYVAAT
-139 VLLLYVVNTRRR
+139 VLLLYVMNMRGR

-161 LATLFAVAVAGGL
+161 LATFFIVAVAGGL
-174 LGLLDPGFNFTS
+174 LGLAAPGFNFTS
-186 PFERLLPDVLSSNG
+186 PFEWLLPHHLAENS

-207 PAAAQNQDVLGFS
+207 PAAAQNQDVLGFT
-220 APRPKAPFEY
+220 AARPKAPFEY

-237 IGLLVVWFAVWA
+237 IGLLIVWFTVWA
-249 VRARARGRVLAVA
+249 VRARGRGRVVAVVVLC
-262 MIGVA
+262 IA
-267 LIPIVNSLNRGLW
+267 LVPIVNSLNRGLW
-280 VGLGLALLLLAVRL
+280 VGLGLGLLLLAVRL
-294 AMSGRLATVIA
+294 AMSGKLVTVIG

-311 TLAVVFTASPL
+311 TLAVVVLASPL

-336 DIRSNLAEAAVKGA
+336 DIRTNLAEAAFKGA
-350 VESPVVGWGT
+350 TESPVIGWGT

-411 FLSAL
+411 FLSVL

-423 TAVGIGAQM
+423 TAIGIGAQM
-432 TILMSFWFM
+432 TIIMSLWFM

-453 QMIAVGLL
+453 QMIAVGVL
-461 WRQKQPEPAA
+461 WRQKQPQPA
-471 APPAAARASA
+471 

>member
-1 VTSTLDRPLR
+1 MRPS
-11 PEDSGPGHTSAYTV
+11 DSGPGHTSARTV

-34 ALRSRGIRLS
+34 ALRSRGIRL
-44 PHWPFTALV
+44 PAHWPFTALV
-53 GFFPVWW
+53 AFFPIWW
-60 ALGLGSFALIIFSIP
+60 ALGLGSFAIIGFSLP
-75 MAWQLRRMRPLQVP
+75 MLLQLRRARPLRVP

-94 WLCFLAAVLISGL
+94 WLCFLAAVLVSGL
-107 MLGKTAPDT
+107 MLGRTAPDT

-128 TLRLCNYVAAA
+128 SLRFLNYVAAT
-139 VLLLYVVNTRRR
+139 VLLLYVMNMRGR

-161 LATLFAVAVAGGL
+161 LATFFIVAVAGGL
-174 LGLLDPGFNFTS
+174 LGLAAPGFNFTS
-186 PFERLLPDVLSSNG
+186 PFEWLLPHHLAENS

-207 PAAAQNQDVLGFS
+207 PAAAQNQDVLGFT
-220 APRPKAPFEY
+220 AARPKAPFEY

-237 IGLLVVWFAVWA
+237 IGLLIVWFTVWA
-249 VRARARGRVLAVA
+249 VRARGRGRVVAV
-262 MIGVA
+262 IVLCIA
-267 LIPIVNSLNRGLW
+267 LVPIVNSLNRGLW
-280 VGLGLALLLLAVRL
+280 VGLGLGLLLLAVRL
-294 AMSGRLATVIA
+294 AMSGKLVTVIG

-311 TLAVVFTASPL
+311 TLAVVVLASPL
-322 ATVVQERLNHGHSN
+322 ATVVQERINHGHSN
-336 DIRSNLAEAAVKGA
+336 DIRTNLAEAAFKGA
-350 VESPVVGWGT
+350 TESPVIGWGT

-411 FLSAL
+411 FLSVL

-423 TAVGIGAQM
+423 TAIGIGAQM
-432 TILMSFWFM
+432 TIIMSLWFM

-453 QMIAVGLL
+453 QMIAVGVL
-461 WRQKQPEPAA
+461 WRQKQPQPA
-471 APPAAARASA
+471 